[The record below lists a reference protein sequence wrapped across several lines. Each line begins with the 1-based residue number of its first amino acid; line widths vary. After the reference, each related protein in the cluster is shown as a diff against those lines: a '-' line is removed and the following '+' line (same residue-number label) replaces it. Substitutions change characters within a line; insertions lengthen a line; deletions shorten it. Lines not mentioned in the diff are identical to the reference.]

1 MLNKIKEIIDKEI
14 VVNRHSDFQIEK
26 FIIGKELT
34 PSAKAWQCVRELKT
48 RYESLVNINFEIE
61 NQKDDI
67 ILKKIEKDKK
77 IKVVVIDEELS
88 IEIRKID
95 RHISHMTGNLLK
107 LETKKKNI
115 ELESAK
121 FVEILEE
128 LLKSTPFV
136 DYNNDDAQKEYFE
149 NKFANEIN
157 LNILLGHPINN
168 ELVRSTMC
176 LGDNSKI
183 KAQLVE
189 SLSNIQRKFLTN
201 GSKDK

>member
-1 MLNKIKEIIDKEI
+1 MIKVNIESLPENYDKLFWDQQF
-14 VVNRHSDFQIEK
+14 H
-26 FIIGKELT
+26 IGKEH
-34 PSAKAWQCVRELKT
+34 SFHGRMWQCMREIET
-48 RYESLVNINFEIE
+48 RYDSLVNINFEIE

-95 RHISHMTGNLLK
+95 RSISHMTTNLLK

-128 LLKSTPFV
+128 LVKTTPFV
-136 DYNNDDAQKEYFE
+136 DYNNEEAQKEYFE

-183 KAQLVE
+183 KTQLVE

-201 GSKDK
+201 DRKDK

>member
-1 MLNKIKEIIDKEI
+1 M
-14 VVNRHSDFQIEK
+14 
-26 FIIGKELT
+26 
-34 PSAKAWQCVRELKT
+34 
-48 RYESLVNINFEIE
+48 
-61 NQKDDI
+61 
-67 ILKKIEKDKK
+67 KKIEKDKK

-95 RHISHMTGNLLK
+95 RSISHMTTNLLK

-128 LLKSTPFV
+128 LVKTTPFV
-136 DYNNDDAQKEYFE
+136 DYNNEEAQNEYFE

-183 KAQLVE
+183 KTQLVE

-201 GSKDK
+201 DRKDK

>member
-1 MLNKIKEIIDKEI
+1 MIDKCREI
-14 VVNRHSDFQIEK
+14 LSKYNVPQRHSDFQIEK
-26 FIIGKELT
+26 FIIGKEH
-34 PSAKAWQCVRELKT
+34 SFNGRMWQCMREIET